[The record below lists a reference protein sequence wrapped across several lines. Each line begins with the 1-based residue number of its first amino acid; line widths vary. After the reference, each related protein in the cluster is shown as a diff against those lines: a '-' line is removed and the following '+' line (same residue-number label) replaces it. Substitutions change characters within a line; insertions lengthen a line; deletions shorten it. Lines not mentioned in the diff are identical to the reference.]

1 MLDEETVDKLKD
13 RYPQMHPLLFNR
25 SVERARSVGELF
37 DILESVPTEYPVVWS
52 EEEYRWAH
60 TNDLFQLEGLKE

>member
-1 MLDEETVDKLKD
+1 MLDEAVVEKLKE
-13 RYPQMHPLLFNR
+13 RYPKMHPLLFNR

-37 DILESVPTEYPVVWS
+37 DILEGVPTEYPIVWS

-60 TNDLFQLEGLKE
+60 TNDIYQKEGLKG